1 MSPSHDSDS
10 GIGNDAGGFTPS
22 PETISQA
29 DTSETQANG
38 SHASTTGLYLTLC
51 LKQCI
56 TVQFVLHSLDFEFLV
71 IYCGSFSI
79 RLK

>member
-29 DTSETQANG
+29 DASETQANG
-38 SHASTTGLYLTLC
+38 SHASTTGLCHTLS
-51 LKQCI
+51 LKYKYYSTICFPS
-56 TVQFVLHSLDFEFLV
+56 TRF
-71 IYCGSFSI
+71 
-79 RLK
+79 

>member
-29 DTSETQANG
+29 DASETQANG
-38 SHASTTGLYLTLC
+38 SHASTTGLCHTLLSETMYYGTIC
-51 LKQCI
+51 FPPI
-56 TVQFVLHSLDFEFLV
+56 
-71 IYCGSFSI
+71 SF
-79 RLK
+79 